1 MPKVVPSQVVE
12 YIENT
17 FPIVT
22 DEARY
27 TKIDVT
33 TARISALRTV
43 IELTESIPS
52 ELIAVD
58 GPDFIDFTSGVMAL
72 KGTISQ
78 WESRGER
85 RGNLPFVEGRGQ
97 KTGLDLVREVL
108 QKCPDSAP
116 SPETGGLEFIDDAVL
131 RISLRLDWSSA
142 NGALAEGEWKSA
154 TVMAGS
160 IIEALLLWAIEKRP
174 IGERKNAIVEIKKKG
189 TIRSEPNPD
198 RLEDRSWGLHEYTEV
213 AAQLHLISDQAA
225 IQVRQTREFRNLI
238 HPAAAIRTQR
248 ECSRG
253 TALAALSAVEFVA
266 FELAQINVG
275 IGIST

>member
-108 QKCPDSAP
+108 QNAQIPP
-116 SPETGGLEFIDDAVL
+116 LLQRP
-131 RISLRLDWSSA
+131 
-142 NGALAEGEWKSA
+142 GALNSLMTLCYAL
-154 TVMAGS
+154 VLDS
-160 IIEALLLWAIEKRP
+160 I
-174 IGERKNAIVEIKKKG
+174 GV
-189 TIRSEPNPD
+189 
-198 RLEDRSWGLHEYTEV
+198 RLTGPWP
-213 AAQLHLISDQAA
+213 
-225 IQVRQTREFRNLI
+225 RENGN
-238 HPAAAIRTQR
+238 QR
-248 ECSRG
+248 
-253 TALAALSAVEFVA
+253 L
-266 FELAQINVG
+266 
-275 IGIST
+275 